1 MMIENCLSSLYF
13 KEYLPA
19 VRSDSFNEMLLLSG
33 NHGQVLLFVT
43 SSPVTYSAQTDSL
56 AWSWSLFYNQ
66 KSGRCNHQEFLN
78 PAEVLSSCRK
88 PKPCPHEQM
97 LTDLNAFCLPCTRRC
112 AVPDLPELPSSTAPA
127 QADGSE
133 LLLIHILPFGRVWAA
148 WFAKTFK

>member
-19 VRSDSFNEMLLLSG
+19 VCSDSFNEMLLLSG

-97 LTDLNAFCLPCTRRC
+97 LTDLNAFCLPCTQRC

-133 LLLIHILPFGRVWAA
+133 LLLIHVLPFGRVWAA